1 MTVYITEKTKTLY
14 AEVLGRDG
22 NPVKE
27 GPKAIQMVVRD
38 TYAAQ
43 IRCFAEFVTKHGLYK
58 VQRFDWPTWLDKMPA
73 TTGVNIDVKKSPYK
87 TTVET
92 LNVSA
97 EEFWYEAY
105 VDGTDTILIS
115 ERISIASL
123 DD

>member
-1 MTVYITEKTKTLY
+1 
-14 AEVLGRDG
+14 
-22 NPVKE
+22 
-27 GPKAIQMVVRD
+27 
-38 TYAAQ
+38 
-43 IRCFAEFVTKHGLYK
+43 
-58 VQRFDWPTWLDKMPA
+58 
-73 TTGVNIDVKKSPYK
+73 
-87 TTVET
+87 